1 MIVAVFLFHHRLIV
15 VVMSGF
21 FLITMSIM
29 VVRGGYPLPRHIFGQ
44 SFLSKQLP
52 FLARAS
58 PM

>member
-15 VVMSGF
+15 VVMGGF
-21 FLITMSIM
+21 FLITMPLM
-29 VVRGGYPLPRHIFGQ
+29 VVRGGYPLPHYVSSQ